1 MLLYE
6 HYEKSENL
14 LPQFLLLCRAGTV
27 SKAEVFSCII
37 KKTVIHSHSLEL
49 QCCKNK
55 AAI

>member
-1 MLLYE
+1 MLLYK

-37 KKTVIHSHSLEL
+37 KKTVIHFHSLEL